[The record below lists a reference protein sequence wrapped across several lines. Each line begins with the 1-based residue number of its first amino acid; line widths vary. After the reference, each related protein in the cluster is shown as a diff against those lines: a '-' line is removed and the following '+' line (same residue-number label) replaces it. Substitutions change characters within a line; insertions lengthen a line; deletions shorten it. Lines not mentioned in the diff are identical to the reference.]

1 MWSFFQVLGETIHI
15 TSDYP
20 SQEAKVTSVGSK
32 VEALEVE
39 NSKLS
44 KDLIATMDEANTA
57 KKKAKVL
64 ANNLRAKRQV
74 TLEKDEQLHAAN
86 EKVKTII
93 AKTVEAFQQ
102 IGEYNI
108 VLFSWYY
115 KGFKLL
121 RQYLVKHPTSMDL
134 GSLDLEEVDKEME
147 ANEASQ
153 SIVVVPKGNA
163 PKPTPAGGDKAAT

>member
-74 TLEKDEQLHAAN
+74 TLEKDEQLQATN

-102 IGEYNI
+102 TGEYNI
-108 VLFSWYY
+108 VLFS
-115 KGFKLL
+115 
-121 RQYLVKHPTSMDL
+121 
-134 GSLDLEEVDKEME
+134 
-147 ANEASQ
+147 
-153 SIVVVPKGNA
+153 
-163 PKPTPAGGDKAAT
+163 